1 MRVLYIQKMDKPIG
15 KIKKIKIE
23 QDNCEISLNIEKER
37 KIKKVIKKLIKNEVT
52 NVVLSKEFDENRD
65 FINALNASNI
75 NIFNGRWLQK
85 YLAIQILDYI
95 VTQKNIKKEEY
106 EIAITVNQIT
116 DLSIE
121 LIKILAKQY
130 KRLTVVTNHIEKLRK
145 IENEIYE
152 KEGILIVISNN
163 LKKSLLK
170 PELILN
176 IDFSNEVLNKYQVNE
191 NAIIINLEG
200 DVKINQ
206 KRFNGIN
213 VNDYEI
219 GIGREEIIWRKNM
232 EKFRTKDLVESVLY
246 MKDTFQ
252 NICNKIRRNKVS
264 IKELYGINGKIER
277 FS

>member
-23 QDNCEISLNIEKER
+23 QDNCEISLNVEKER